1 MPHNTCQN
9 LQYKKKLISSPR
21 RACHFGEHV
30 NSKIFLSKVDPFL
43 SKIISQV
50 LLTDVKG
57 KDFIVQMLVV
67 EIVTYCLQVL
77 EACVQSLAE
86 ARK

>member
-1 MPHNTCQN
+1 MSIQRFS
-9 LQYKKKLISSPR
+9 Y
-21 RACHFGEHV
+21 
-30 NSKIFLSKVDPFL
+30 LSKVDLFL

-57 KDFIVQMLVV
+57 KVFIVQMLMV

-77 EACVQSLAE
+77 EASVQSLAE
-86 ARK
+86 ARKSNADFQYRKGL